1 MTTTEEGTR
10 TGKSENSEV
19 IENEFRLAHC
29 AIYFRITEGNQ
40 ISGFMLLVKCPEKV
54 MPGCMRCEVSSQC
67 YSKILMLGCSS
78 EEQKQI
84 LYM

>member
-40 ISGFMLLVKCPEKV
+40 VSGFNEL
-54 MPGCMRCEVSSQC
+54 
-67 YSKILMLGCSS
+67 CSW
-78 EEQKQI
+78 
-84 LYM
+84 